1 MAYAEL
7 VSTPLTLQELYRYLW
22 QAPAC
27 TYEDFLEVIVG
38 LNPQFQDGF
47 VFFGVP
53 NMIWVEERR
62 RAVVPSERLLRRAR
76 RAVRLVAWV
85 PYLRAIF
92 VCNSVG
98 AERATDMS
106 DIDWLVVV
114 EPGRI
119 WFVRFM
125 LNSILRLCGL
135 RTCGGHEAGRVC
147 LSFFVDTEHLDFAAL
162 RVVPDD
168 IHFAF
173 WLHQMLPIY
182 DPRNLWRKFLSA
194 NQWVIG
200 YVPNFKFGDAS
211 LVPEPLLPGNISRCA
226 KRLGEILLRAKSG
239 EWFEKTMERIQRWK
253 LLPSLVEKAGLND
266 KGVVI
271 ASGILKFH
279 ERDTR
284 RGIYDA
290 WKKLIDQHIL

>member
-7 VSTPLTLQELYRYLW
+7 VSAPFTLQELYCYLW

-27 TYEDFLEVIVG
+27 TYEDFLEVVAG
-38 LNPQFQDGF
+38 LQPQFQNGF

-53 NMIWVEERR
+53 DTVRVEERR
-62 RAVVPSERLLRRAR
+62 RAVVPSERLLRRAH

-85 PYLRAIF
+85 PFLRAVF

-98 AERATDMS
+98 AERATDTS

-135 RTCGGHEAGRVC
+135 RTYGGHEAGRIC
-147 LSFFVDTEHLDFAAL
+147 LSFFADTDHLDFAPL
-162 RVVPDD
+162 RVVPEDV
-168 IHFAF
+168 HFAF

-182 DPRNLWRKFLSA
+182 DPGNLWSKFLSA
-194 NQWVIG
+194 NQWARR
-200 YVPNFKFGDAS
+200 YLPNFKLAEGS
-211 LVPEPLLPGNISRCA
+211 VVPEPILPGNISRCA
-226 KRLGEILLRAKSG
+226 RRLGEILLRAKFG
-239 EWFEKTMERIQRWK
+239 EWLEKITERVQRWK
-253 LLPSLVEKAGLND
+253 LLPSLIEKAAYDD

-271 ASGILKFH
+271 TSGVLKFH

-290 WKKLIDQHIL
+290 WKKMIS